1 VFKLL
6 ALELSNKAIG
16 CQLAASEGTVKLHIR
31 TLRKKNNHT

>member
-6 ALELSNKAIG
+6 ALELSNKGIG
-16 CQLAASEGTVKLHIR
+16 CQLAASEGMVKLHIR